1 MGQTMSAAR
10 RSPSSWPRRVCMIAA
25 FLALA
30 LQLMF
35 PPGFMAA
42 EPGQAHGFP
51 IVICSAQGQTVVD
64 WNVPAAH
71 DPGHKPVPGKTMAG
85 CPFAGHA
92 VASDPPAPT
101 VLPTPVVF
109 AAAPEIARAYTGF
122 PGRGL
127 AAPPPPAI
135 GPPVSA

>member
-1 MGQTMSAAR
+1 ML
-10 RSPSSWPRRVCMIAA
+10 AA

-30 LQLMF
+30 LQLLF
-35 PPGFMAA
+35 PAGFMVA
-42 EPGQAHGFP
+42 EPGQAHGLP

-64 WNVPAAH
+64 WDA
-71 DPGHKPVPGKTMAG
+71 GHKKAPAQNSMAA

-92 VASDPPAPT
+92 VASGPPAPT
-101 VLPTPVVF
+101 ALAIPVVF
-109 AAAPEIARAYTGF
+109 QAAPAPARPYLVF

-135 GPPVSA
+135 GPPQAA

>member
-1 MGQTMSAAR
+1 MSADR
-10 RSPSSWPRRVCMIAA
+10 RSPSAWPRRVTMIAA

-35 PPGFMAA
+35 PAGFMAA
-42 EPGQAHGFP
+42 EPGQAHGLP
-51 IVICSAQGQTVVD
+51 IVICSAQGQTVAD
-64 WNVPAAH
+64 WTAPTAH
-71 DPGHKPVPGKTMAG
+71 DGQKKAPAKSMAG

-92 VASDPPAPT
+92 VASAPPVPT
-101 VLPTPVVF
+101 ILATPVVF
-109 AAAPEIARAYTGF
+109 DPAPTSARAHAVF

-135 GPPVSA
+135 GPPQTFRSA

>member
-1 MGQTMSAAR
+1 MSAAR
-10 RSPSSWPRRVCMIAA
+10 RMTGSWLRRLPMLAA

-35 PPGFMAA
+35 PAGFMAA
-42 EPGQAHGFP
+42 APGEGHGFP
-51 IVICSAQGQTVVD
+51 IVICSAQGQIVAD
-64 WNVPAAH
+64 WDAVGGHQKKAPA
-71 DPGHKPVPGKTMAG
+71 KTMAG

-92 VASDPPAPT
+92 VASDPPSPAA
-101 VLPTPVVF
+101 LPAPVVF
-109 AAAPEIARAYTGF
+109 AAVDAPARPYAVF

-135 GPPVSA
+135 GPPASA

>member
-1 MGQTMSAAR
+1 MNSAMSATR
-10 RSPSSWPRRVCMIAA
+10 RTIGSRLRRASMLAA

-35 PPGFMAA
+35 PAGFMAA
-42 EPGQAHGFP
+42 APGQAHGFP
-51 IVICSAQGQTVVD
+51 IVICSAQGQTMAD
-64 WNVPAAH
+64 WGALTSHDGQKKAPA
-71 DPGHKPVPGKTMAG
+71 KSMAG

-92 VASDPPAPT
+92 VGSGARAPAA
-101 VLPTPVVF
+101 LPTPVVF
-109 AAAPEIARAYTGF
+109 AAASPPARAWIVF

>member
-1 MGQTMSAAR
+1 MSAAR
-10 RSPSSWPRRVCMIAA
+10 RMTGPWLRRAPKLAA
-25 FLALA
+25 YLALA

-35 PPGFMAA
+35 PAGFMAA
-42 EPGQAHGFP
+42 EPGQTHGFP
-51 IVICSAQGQTVVD
+51 VVICSAQGQIVAD
-64 WNVPAAH
+64 WGALSPHKKAPAK
-71 DPGHKPVPGKTMAG
+71 DMAS

-92 VASDPPAPT
+92 LASGPPAPAA
-101 VLPTPVVF
+101 LALPVVF
-109 AAAPEIARAYTGF
+109 EAPSALARPYLVF

>member
-1 MGQTMSAAR
+1 MSAACRMTDSWLR
-10 RSPSSWPRRVCMIAA
+10 RAPMIAA

-35 PPGFMAA
+35 PAGFMVA

-64 WNVPAAH
+64 WTASSAPDSGKKQAPA
-71 DPGHKPVPGKTMAG
+71 KNMAG

-92 VASDPPAPT
+92 LASSPPAPAA
-101 VLPTPVVF
+101 LALPVVF
-109 AAAPEIARAYTGF
+109 EPASAPVRPYLVF

>member
-1 MGQTMSAAR
+1 M
-10 RSPSSWPRRVCMIAA
+10 VAA

-30 LQLMF
+30 LQLLF
-35 PPGFMAA
+35 PAGFMVA

-51 IVICSAQGQTVVD
+51 IVICSAQGQTLVD
-64 WNVPAAH
+64 WDSLATHDGQKKAPA
-71 DPGHKPVPGKTMAG
+71 KTMAG

-101 VLPTPVVF
+101 TLALRVVF
-109 AAAPEIARAYTGF
+109 QTVEAPARPYLVF

>member
-1 MGQTMSAAR
+1 MSAAR
-10 RSPSSWPRRVCMIAA
+10 CALSPWLRPASMAAA

-35 PPGFMAA
+35 PAGFMAA
-42 EPGQAHGFP
+42 EPGQAHGLLP
-51 IVICSAQGQTVVD
+51 IVICTAQGQSIVQWD
-64 WNVPAAH
+64 AAVLH
-71 DPGHKPVPGKTMAG
+71 GSKAPGHKAPGKGMAS

-92 VASDPPAPT
+92 TVVTAPAPI
-101 VLPTPVVF
+101 
-109 AAAPEIARAYTGF
+109 AIAAPAAFAQPVREARPYLVF

-135 GPPVSA
+135 GPPLSA

>member
-1 MGQTMSAAR
+1 MTG
-10 RSPSSWPRRVCMIAA
+10 SWLRCASVIAA

-35 PPGFMAA
+35 PAGFMAA

-64 WNVPAAH
+64 WDTSTSHKKAPAQ
-71 DPGHKPVPGKTMAG
+71 KTMAS

-92 VASDPPAPT
+92 VASGSPAPAA
-101 VLPTPVVF
+101 LALPVVF
-109 AAAPEIARAYTGF
+109 ETARAPVRPYLVF

-135 GPPVSA
+135 GPPLSA

>member
-1 MGQTMSAAR
+1 MPATR
-10 RSPSSWPRRVCMIAA
+10 CSPSAWPRRAFMFAA

-35 PPGFMAA
+35 PAGFMVA

-51 IVICSAQGQTVVD
+51 IVICSAQGQTVAD
-64 WNVPAAH
+64 RSAPAAR
-71 DPGHKPVPGKTMAG
+71 DGGQKKAPAKSMAG

-101 VLPTPVVF
+101 VLATPAVF
-109 AAAPEIARAYTGF
+109 AAAPAPARPYAVF

-135 GPPVSA
+135 GPPLSA

>member
-1 MGQTMSAAR
+1 MNGAMSAAR
-10 RSPSSWPRRVCMIAA
+10 RSLSSWPRRVLMLAA

-35 PPGFMAA
+35 PAGFMAA

-51 IVICSAQGQTVVD
+51 IVICSAEGQTVAD
-64 WNVPAAH
+64 WTGRDAH
-71 DPGHKPVPGKTMAG
+71 DQKNAPAKPMAG

-92 VASDPPAPT
+92 VASDPPAPA
-101 VLPTPVVF
+101 VLATPVAFTAVE
-109 AAAPEIARAYTGF
+109 PPARTWTVF

-135 GPPVSA
+135 GPPQTA

>member
-1 MGQTMSAAR
+1 MSAAG
-10 RSPSSWPRRVCMIAA
+10 RSPNSWPRRALMLAA

-35 PPGFMAA
+35 PAGFMAA
-42 EPGQAHGFP
+42 EPGQAHGLP
-51 IVICSAQGQTVVD
+51 IVICTAQGQTVAD
-64 WNVPAAH
+64 WTVPAPH
-71 DPGHKPVPGKTMAG
+71 DGRNHAPAKSMAG

-101 VLPTPVVF
+101 VLATPVAF
-109 AAAPEIARAYTGF
+109 TALPAPARAWTVV

-135 GPPVSA
+135 GPPQTV

>member
-1 MGQTMSAAR
+1 MSGAMSAAR
-10 RSPSSWPRRVCMIAA
+10 RMTGSWLRRAPMIAA

-35 PPGFMAA
+35 PAGFMAA

-51 IVICSAQGQTVVD
+51 IVICSGQGQTVAD
-64 WNVPAAH
+64 WGALAAH
-71 DPGHKPVPGKTMAG
+71 DAGRKKMPARSMAG

-92 VASDPPAPT
+92 VASDPPAPA

-109 AAAPEIARAYTGF
+109 AAAPAPARPYLVF

-135 GPPVSA
+135 GPPLSA

>member
-1 MGQTMSAAR
+1 MDGAMSAAR
-10 RSPSSWPRRVCMIAA
+10 RSPSSWPRRAFMLAA

-35 PPGFMAA
+35 PAGYMVA

-51 IVICSAQGQTVVD
+51 IVICSGQGQTVAD
-64 WNVPAAH
+64 WTALETHDAGRKHTPA
-71 DPGHKPVPGKTMAG
+71 KSMAG

-101 VLPTPVVF
+101 ALATPVAFSV
-109 AAAPEIARAYTGF
+109 AQAPARAWAVF

-135 GPPVSA
+135 GPPKTS

>member
-1 MGQTMSAAR
+1 MSRAMSAAR
-10 RSPSSWPRRVCMIAA
+10 RSSSSWPRRVSMLAA

-35 PPGFMAA
+35 PAGFMAA
-42 EPGQAHGFP
+42 EPGQVHGFP
-51 IVICSAQGQTVVD
+51 IVICSAQGPTVAD
-64 WNVPAAH
+64 WSAPS
-71 DPGHKPVPGKTMAG
+71 DPGHKQAPGKSMAG

-92 VASDPPAPT
+92 LASDPPAPT
-101 VLPTPVVF
+101 VLATPIAF
-109 AAAPEIARAYTGF
+109 ATVQAPARAWAVF

>member
-1 MGQTMSAAR
+1 MFAAR
-10 RSPSSWPRRVCMIAA
+10 HMVTSWPRRICMIAA

-35 PPGFMAA
+35 PPGYMAA

-64 WNVPAAH
+64 WGVGGAAH
-71 DPGHKPVPGKTMAG
+71 KTAPAHKTNAA
-85 CPFAGHA
+85 CPFAGHS
-92 VASDPPAPT
+92 VATGAPAP
-101 VLPTPVVF
+101 VVVATPVAF
-109 AAAPEIARAYTGF
+109 AHAIETVAPYAVF

-135 GPPVSA
+135 GPPLHA

>member
-1 MGQTMSAAR
+1 MSAAR
-10 RSPSSWPRRVCMIAA
+10 RMTGSWLRRALMIAA

-35 PPGFMAA
+35 PAGFMAA
-42 EPGQAHGFP
+42 EPGRAHGFP
-51 IVICSAQGQTVVD
+51 IVICSAQGQTVAD
-64 WNVPAAH
+64 WGALAAH
-71 DPGHKPVPGKTMAG
+71 DAGSKKAPAKTVAG

-92 VASDPPAPT
+92 VASDPPAPA
-101 VLPTPVVF
+101 LLSAPVVF
-109 AAAPEIARAYTGF
+109 AANPAPTRPYPVF

-135 GPPVSA
+135 GPPLSA

>member
-1 MGQTMSAAR
+1 ML
-10 RSPSSWPRRVCMIAA
+10 AA

-35 PPGFMAA
+35 PAGFMAA

-51 IVICSAQGQTVVD
+51 IVICSGQGQMVAD
-64 WNVPAAH
+64 WDAFGLH
-71 DPGHKPVPGKTMAG
+71 DAGHKKAPAKPMAD

-92 VASDPPAPT
+92 VTSNTPAPT

-109 AAAPEIARAYTGF
+109 TAAPAPARPYLVF

-135 GPPVSA
+135 GPPRSA